1 MHLIFYIIF
10 LFLTLISVVLYVSN
24 IQLKKSHK
32 LKMKKLKQV
41 IYSLHDK
48 QKKLNEKVIIN
59 SDFNASYSKD
69 MKAIGD
75 EVVELQRVFLEMIS
89 EKK

>member
-1 MHLIFYIIF
+1 MHLISYIIF

>member
-1 MHLIFYIIF
+1 
-10 LFLTLISVVLYVSN
+10 
-24 IQLKKSHK
+24 
-32 LKMKKLKQV
+32 
-41 IYSLHDK
+41 LHDK

>member
-1 MHLIFYIIF
+1 
-10 LFLTLISVVLYVSN
+10 
-24 IQLKKSHK
+24 
-32 LKMKKLKQV
+32 MKKLKQV
-41 IYSLHDK
+41 INSLHDK

>member
-1 MHLIFYIIF
+1 
-10 LFLTLISVVLYVSN
+10 
-24 IQLKKSHK
+24 
-32 LKMKKLKQV
+32 MKKLKQV